1 VVNRDLTNTSLFLIY
16 LWVTVR
22 NLLMKKRE
30 LIKQHLSQLN
40 LQEFLRY
47 RLLFYTGEPNE
58 DLELN
63 ITDLFN
69 TKRINEVINDC
80 EGKIITN
87 KA

>member
-16 LWVTVR
+16 IWVTVR

-40 LQEFLRY
+40 LQELLRY
-47 RLLFYTGEPNE
+47 RLLFCTGEPNE